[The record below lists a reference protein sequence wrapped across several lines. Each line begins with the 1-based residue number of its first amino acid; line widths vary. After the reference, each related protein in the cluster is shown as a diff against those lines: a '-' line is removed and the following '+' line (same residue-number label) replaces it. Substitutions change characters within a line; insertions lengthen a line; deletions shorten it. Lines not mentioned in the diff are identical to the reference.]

1 MVLLVF
7 PLFGTARFDETMKA
21 LRALRVPA
29 GLIQLALFSYRWI
42 YVWADEQRRLRTAL
56 RARGFRGRPFIHA
69 LRTAGNGLGML
80 LVRSIERTQKI
91 QDAMRARGQAGQ
103 FHTLYEFRTTWKD
116 ILKTSAAA
124 AAAALIISLGPF
136 IP

>member
-7 PLFGTARFDETMKA
+7 PLFGTARFDETMK
-21 LRALRVPA
+21 
-29 GLIQLALFSYRWI
+29 
-42 YVWADEQRRLRTAL
+42 AL